1 MISLQ
6 KMLGTIGLISSVM
19 TLVSLQKIEGLKHC
33 TNLVELYLY
42 TNKIARIEGLVSLVR
57 LEVLWLNGNRIPAIE
72 VIHKSINISSICS
85 DLH

>member
-1 MISLQ
+1 MTMISLQ

-42 TNKIARIEGLVSLVR
+42 TNKI
-57 LEVLWLNGNRIPAIE
+57 
-72 VIHKSINISSICS
+72 
-85 DLH
+85 